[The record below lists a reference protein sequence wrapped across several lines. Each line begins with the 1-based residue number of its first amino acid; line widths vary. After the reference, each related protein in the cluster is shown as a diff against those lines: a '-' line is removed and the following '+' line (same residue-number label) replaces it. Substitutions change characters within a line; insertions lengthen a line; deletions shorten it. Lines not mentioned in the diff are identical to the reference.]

1 MSLGERSRRQ
11 RWARFHAAFPSL
23 TDMRVVDLGGTVQWW
38 ERAPARP
45 AHVTVVNLDP
55 QPDPPPWATA
65 VEGDA
70 CELTGSFD
78 LAFSNAVIEHVGGHQ
93 RRLAFAEAA
102 RRLAPSHWVQTPYR
116 YFPIEPH
123 YLFPGLQ
130 FLPVAARAR
139 ILRRWPLV
147 QGDLSHPG
155 AAMWAALDVDL
166 IGRAEMRYLFPG
178 SEIVS
183 ERVGGLT
190 KSLIA
195 LRRG

>member
-1 MSLGERSRRQ
+1 M
-11 RWARFHAAFPSL
+11 H
-23 TDMRVVDLGGTVQWW
+23 VVDLGGTVQWW
-38 ERAPARP
+38 ERAPDRP
-45 AHVTVVNLDP
+45 AHVTVVNLHP
-55 QPDPPPWATA
+55 QPASPGWAT
-65 VEGDA
+65 VVQGDA
-70 CELTGSFD
+70 CEMEGDFD

-93 RRLAFAEAA
+93 RRVAFAEAA
-102 RRLAPSHWVQTPYR
+102 RTLAPAHWVQTPYR

-178 SEIVS
+178 SEVLS